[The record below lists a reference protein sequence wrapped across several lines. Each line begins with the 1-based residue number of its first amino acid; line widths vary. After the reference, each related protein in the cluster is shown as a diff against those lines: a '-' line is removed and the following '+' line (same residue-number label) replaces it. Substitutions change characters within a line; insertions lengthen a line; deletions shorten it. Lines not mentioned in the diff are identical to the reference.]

1 MNRILFMSGKITTF
15 DQEIMDQ
22 DSTMAQMEE
31 LQINNLDEIENLQR
45 KILQTRNMSGHV
57 KQRTIDEEK
66 DLCMLMK
73 LRDEKK

>member
-1 MNRILFMSGKITTF
+1 MSGKITTF

-45 KILQTRNMSGHV
+45 KIFQTRNMSGNV
-57 KQRTIDEEK
+57 KQRTINEDK
-66 DLCMLMK
+66 
-73 LRDEKK
+73 